1 MLSNEIKCVT
11 SFSCFLFHQ
20 ETKTLEQWKSRLK
33 NDITELYYMACA
45 CGCYNTHSDWLI
57 LVKTRNTRGSIK
69 GLLKQSKKQ
78 TNEQTNKQ
86 KNAHSS
92 RHRPDKIYTV

>member
-1 MLSNEIKCVT
+1 
-11 SFSCFLFHQ
+11 
-20 ETKTLEQWKSRLK
+20 
-33 NDITELYYMACA
+33 MACA

-92 RHRPDKIYTV
+92 RHRPDKIYTVWSPHQYSSLLYLIISYCLPQPKQ